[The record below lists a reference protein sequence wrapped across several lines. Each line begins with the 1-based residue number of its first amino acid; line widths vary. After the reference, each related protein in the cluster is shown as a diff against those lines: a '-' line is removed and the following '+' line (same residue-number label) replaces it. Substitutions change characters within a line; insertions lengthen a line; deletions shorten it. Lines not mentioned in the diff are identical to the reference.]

1 MRLDRW
7 FLHSALILL
16 LSFSVPTHTSHI
28 DSNSPLSVLPLR
40 AASATIL
47 GYATLA
53 APPIYF
59 AIVPSGNT
67 IHPLLWKHAWK
78 TWACQTAT
86 RLPVLISG
94 FARILLHVAVALHHC
109 TASNHHHHHF
119 KTIVLGPAC
128 LPLVPALDSSACDT
142 ASFSMPPPPSC

>member
-1 MRLDRW
+1 MRLDSYI
-7 FLHSALILL
+7 H
-16 LSFSVPTHTSHI
+16 
-28 DSNSPLSVLPLR
+28 SNSPLSVLPLR

-53 APPIYF
+53 ASPIYF

-67 IHPLLWKHAWK
+67 IHPLRWKHTKK

-94 FARILLHVAVALHHC
+94 FARILHVAVALHHC
-109 TASNHHHHHF
+109 TAPNHHF
-119 KTIVLGPAC
+119 KTIVLGPAY
-128 LPLVPALDSSACDT
+128 LPLGPALDSSACDT
-142 ASFSMPPPPSC
+142 ASFSMPPPPTC